1 MQKMPGPMEYWMFST
16 TNNKDGGEQQSVSGG
31 VMERQMP
38 RQSITNYISVKS
50 VDE

>member
-1 MQKMPGPMEYWMFST
+1 MPGPMEYWMFST
-16 TNNKDGGEQQSVSGG
+16 TNNKDDGEQQSVSGG